1 MGRRWEVERLRWQ
14 MAIWPLPL
22 SGHLLV
28 IKVLSMDATE
38 HRNLDSRFAFYSDL
52 GKSLGVSN

>member
-1 MGRRWEVERLRWQ
+1 

-22 SGHLLV
+22 SGQLLV
-28 IKVLSMDATE
+28 IKVLSKDAREPTEPTEPTE

-52 GKSLGVSN
+52 GKSLDVSN